1 MITDRLLS
9 MEAPKKGGPGGWG
22 FLQASKETIEG
33 RDIKKA
39 KRNPAIN
46 RSCLYQ
52 NVSHDKVNAYLKIL

>member
-1 MITDRLLS
+1 MIDYIWT

-46 RSCLYQ
+46 RSYLYQ
-52 NVSHDKVNAYLKIL
+52 NVSHDDDKVNLNSS

>member
-1 MITDRLLS
+1 

-52 NVSHDKVNAYLKIL
+52 NVSHDKVKCECIPINPIG

>member
-1 MITDRLLS
+1 

-52 NVSHDKVNAYLKIL
+52 NVSHDKVNLHSVSA